1 MSMTEADGGYMP
13 ASAERTIKPRRGLP
27 SGRAVVGALLV
38 TVAAVGSFAAA
49 SRSDNGPDDSY
60 LVITRRVDAGT
71 PVRSEYL
78 RLEPMQ
84 LSPVAAANALRS
96 TASVEGATAIHDLT
110 AGDLLSVNDF
120 VPAPRVEGETVGAV
134 HEFALPVPR
143 ERIAA
148 ATTAGDRVTVLAT
161 LRIHDE
167 LVTVVAVEDAVVL
180 GWDTDDGLSRT
191 GVLTLALEEADT
203 ATGLAHMAVD
213 GEITAVRTTRA
224 IGDEYPDYYFG
235 PAFEATLRGEAT
247 SLGTPGSTVQDSVG
261 VGLDRPG
268 PQR

>member
-1 MSMTEADGGYMP
+1 MAMTEADGGYMP

-49 SRSDNGPDDSY
+49 SRGESGLDDSY

-71 PVRSEYL
+71 PVRSDDL
-78 RLEPMQ
+78 QLVLMQ
-84 LSPVAAANALRS
+84 LPPVAAANALRS

-120 VPAPRVEGETVGAV
+120 VPAPHVEGETVGAV
-134 HEFALPVPR
+134 HEFALPVPHD
-143 ERIAA
+143 RIAA
-148 ATTAGDRVTVLAT
+148 STTAGDRVTVLAT

-167 LVTVVAVEDAVVL
+167 LATVVAVEDALVL
-180 GWDTDDGLSRT
+180 GWYTDDGLSRT

-203 ATGLAHMAVD
+203 VTGLAHMAVD

-224 IGDEYPDYYFG
+224 IDDEYPDYYLG
-235 PAFEATLRGEAT
+235 PALDAVFGGGATRLAT
-247 SLGTPGSTVQDSVG
+247 PVSALQDSVG
-261 VGLDRPG
+261 VELDRPG
-268 PQR
+268 EQR